1 MILLVSEQ
9 VHRNDKYYW
18 KYQGNGEHINNWRY
32 FRSKATSFF
41 FLPFSKS
48 CKMGTI
54 LVFQNTSST
63 SISVFFSCKSAFE
76 PATEK
81 QNKRKSREK
90 GVTTRTLP
98 MRVRY
103 PSLKLMNSGIT
114 LHFVPPTQLILMR
127 ITRLL
132 IKSN

>member
-1 MILLVSEQ
+1 MISIVSEQ
-9 VHRNDKYYW
+9 VHRNDKVYW
-18 KYQGNGEHINNWRY
+18 KYQGNGEHINNCRY
-32 FRSKATSFF
+32 FRSKATFFF

-90 GVTTRTLP
+90 GVTTRVLP
-98 MRVRY
+98 RRLHY
-103 PSLKLMNSGIT
+103 PSLKLINSGIT
-114 LHFVPPTQLILMR
+114 LHFAPPTQLILMR
-127 ITRLL
+127 ITCLL
-132 IKSN
+132 IK

>member
-1 MILLVSEQ
+1 MISLVSEQ
-9 VHRNDKYYW
+9 VHRNDRVHW

-32 FRSKATSFF
+32 FWSKATFF

-63 SISVFFSCKSAFE
+63 SISVSFSCKSAFE

-81 QNKRKSREK
+81 QNKRKSRGK

-114 LHFVPPTQLILMR
+114 LHFAPPTQL

-132 IKSN
+132 IKLNSVKIM

>member
-1 MILLVSEQ
+1 MTKCTENIRAMGNIQITADIFDLKLL
-9 VHRNDKYYW
+9 
-18 KYQGNGEHINNWRY
+18 
-32 FRSKATSFF
+32 FF

-90 GVTTRTLP
+90 GVTTRALP
-98 MRVRY
+98 RRLRY
-103 PSLKLMNSGIT
+103 PSLKLINSGIT
-114 LHFVPPTQLILMR
+114 LHFAPPTQLILMR
-127 ITRLL
+127 ITCLL